1 MKLNIKSY
9 RIIVLPLDNSA
20 PIGNQSDI
28 HDTRLRR
35 QRMESQIQEEIII
48 SDDEELSDT
57 DHEEG
62 EVILENY

>member
-1 MKLNIKSY
+1 MPS
-9 RIIVLPLDNSA
+9 DNSA
-20 PIGNQSDI
+20 PIGDQSDI